1 MKPRQTGIV
10 AAMLAASIAWTSI
23 ACALTQAEIAN
34 LSGPDREQV
43 LIEGAK
49 KEGKVVLYSALIAQ
63 IVLRPMAEAFQK
75 KYPFIKMEYW
85 RAESEKIIPKVLAER
100 SANSLLADV
109 LEGSGIAVPLIDAK
123 AVQAFH
129 SPGIDASLP
138 QYRDSN
144 HLWAAT
150 RISFMGSAYN
160 TKLLKPDQAPK
171 TFEDLL
177 NPALKGKIAWRAGS
191 ESGGAQLFITNLR
204 TAWGEEKAD
213 AYFQKLSQ
221 QKIVN
226 FTASARA
233 LVDQVMSGEYAVALD
248 IYMQHARISADQGA
262 SVASQP
268 MPIIPSTNG
277 TVMYPLGAPHPYAGM
292 LLIDYMLSPEGAKVL
307 VDVYEI
313 PPDPTVE
320 PKPQLLAH
328 IPRLN
333 GKQENFLPPE
343 ALAKYLPQT
352 NAIWEKYFR

>member
-1 MKPRQTGIV
+1 M
-10 AAMLAASIAWTSI
+10 AASLSWTPV
-23 ACALTQAEIAN
+23 AHALTQGEIAS
-34 LSGPDREQV
+34 LTGPDREKL

-63 IVLRPMAEAFQK
+63 IVLRPLADAFQK

-85 RAESEKIIPKVLAER
+85 RAESEKIVPKVMAER

-109 LEGSGIAVPLIDAK
+109 LEGSGIAVALIEAK
-123 AVQAFH
+123 AAQPFH
-129 SPGIDASLP
+129 SPGIEAALP
-138 QYRDSN
+138 QYRDPN

-150 RISFMGSAYN
+150 RISFMGSAYS
-160 TKLLKPDQAPK
+160 TKQLKPDQVPK

-177 NPALKGKIAWRAGS
+177 APHLKGKMAWRAGA

-213 AYFQKLSQ
+213 AYFQKLRE

-233 LVDQVMSGEYAVALD
+233 LVDQVISGEYAVALD

-268 MPIIPSTNG
+268 MPIVPSTNG
-277 TVMYPLGAPHPYAGM
+277 TVMYPIGAPHPYAGM

-313 PPDPTVE
+313 PPDPNVP

-328 IPRLN
+328 VPRLI
-333 GKQENFLPPE
+333 GAQENFLPPE
-343 ALAKYLPQT
+343 TLARNIGKT